1 MKGSE
6 KKEGAFA
13 NPQEQINFIKAHLIL
28 EGSPDNIKWA
38 IIQEVWVP
46 DFILKQISKP
56 IFAQIFDSVK

>member
-28 EGSPDNIKWA
+28 EGSPDNIK
-38 IIQEVWVP
+38 
-46 DFILKQISKP
+46 
-56 IFAQIFDSVK
+56 